1 MHYPA
6 ESGIIAVDKHKASSR
21 LKIMTMPTPAA
32 PDPAAP
38 VSGLES
44 SEARAL
50 KQAFLRGA
58 GISADAISAELTP
71 ELMELLGKL
80 MAKSLQGAID
90 LLALRSLVKQEAKAD
105 VTMVLVR
112 NNNPLKFFPDSPT
125 VLTQM
130 LRKKMPGF
138 MEPLES
144 LDDAWHDLRGHQMGV
159 VAGTR
164 ASMQAV
170 MDRLDPA
177 RLAAALP
184 APGLIDKLA
193 PSRRTAALW
202 RQYERE
208 YGAIAGEA
216 QDQFKT
222 LFGAAFL
229 AAYEQ
234 EVERTDDQ
242 AQHD

>member
-1 MHYPA
+1 
-6 ESGIIAVDKHKASSR
+6 
-21 LKIMTMPTPAA
+21 MPPPAA
-32 PDPAAP
+32 PDQAAPGPAAP
-38 VSGLES
+38 AVGHES
-44 SEARAL
+44 PEALAL

-71 ELMELLGKL
+71 ELMELLGRL
-80 MAKSLQGAID
+80 MANSLQGAID
-90 LLALRSLVKQEAKAD
+90 LLALRSLVKQEVKAD

-112 NNNPLKFFPDSPT
+112 NNNPLKFFPDSQT

-164 ASMQAV
+164 ASMRAMMARV
-170 MDRLDPA
+170 EPGRFEAALAPAGLLDKMIPP
-177 RLAAALP
+177 RRAAALWD
-184 APGLIDKLA
+184 AYA
-193 PSRRTAALW
+193 
-202 RQYERE
+202 RE

-216 QDQFKT
+216 HDQFKT
-222 LFGAAFL
+222 VFGAAFL

-234 EVERTDDQ
+234 EVERFNDGARND
-242 AQHD
+242 